1 MSDTAT
7 ITDRLRNAGL
17 RPTRQRLAL
26 AELLFGAGDRHVSA
40 EVLHGQAT
48 DAGHSVSLATIY
60 NTLHQFKRAGLI
72 RELAIDGTKSV
83 FDTNT
88 SDHSHFYNEET
99 GEVFDIDGSALSVV
113 GIPTPPEGFEVRHV
127 DVIVRV
133 AKSQK

>member
-1 MSDTAT
+1 MDK
-7 ITDRLRNAGL
+7 LRAAGL
-17 RPTRQRLAL
+17 RPTRQRVAL
-26 AELLFGAGDRHVSA
+26 AEILFGAGDRHISA
-40 EVLHGQAT
+40 ELLHAHVR

-88 SDHSHFYNEET
+88 SNHSHFYNEET
-99 GEVFDIDGSALSVV
+99 GEVFDIDGAALDVL
-113 GIPTPPEGFEVRHV
+113 GIPQPPEGLEVRHV

-133 AKSQK
+133 ARAPSETD